1 MPIIEIRDAANKPVA
16 INVAQIE
23 HIEGTATKVITVK
36 AGELISKDYTGNPV
50 VVKEDTNYTVID
62 WSKNVKI
69 VMMNGTT
76 YTVKPEELQLLQ
88 SQGELGLRKAN
99 PLGY

>member
-1 MPIIEIRDAANKPVA
+1 
-16 INVAQIE
+16 
-23 HIEGTATKVITVK
+23 
-36 AGELISKDYTGNPV
+36 
-50 VVKEDTNYTVID
+50 
-62 WSKNVKI
+62 
-69 VMMNGTT
+69 MNGTT

>member
-1 MPIIEIRDAANKPVA
+1 MAIIEIRDVNDIPRA
-16 INVAQIE
+16 INTAQIE
-23 HIEGTATKVITVK
+23 HIEGTATKVITVP
-36 AGELISKDYTGNPV
+36 AGSLISKDYTGNPV

-62 WSKNVKI
+62 WSKDIKLI
-69 VMMNGTT
+69 MMNGVT
-76 YTVKPEELQLLQ
+76 YTIKPEELQLLQ